1 MNESHKGF
9 CIYSLIF
16 VFHTREQGTA
26 NIFMSRHIQ
35 YITTVNREAMETAQK
50 VFGAAILLLYIK
62 NCNVQ
67 QKFMSPGF

>member
-1 MNESHKGF
+1 MNGSHKGF

-26 NIFMSRHIQ
+26 HIFMSRHIQ
-35 YITTVNREAMETAQK
+35 YITTVKSEAMETAQK
-50 VFGAAILLLYIK
+50 VFGAAILLYIK

-67 QKFMSPGF
+67 QKFMRPGF

>member
-1 MNESHKGF
+1 MNGSHKGF

-35 YITTVNREAMETAQK
+35 YITMVKSGAMETAPK

-67 QKFMSPGF
+67 QSS

>member
-16 VFHTREQGTA
+16 VFHMREQGTA

-35 YITTVNREAMETAQK
+35 YITTVKSEAMKKKKKE
-50 VFGAAILLLYIK
+50 
-62 NCNVQ
+62 
-67 QKFMSPGF
+67 